1 MNEAPFEL
9 AAEVLSVIV
18 YALGT
23 VLLTGLGVL
32 TERAGVE
39 AMAGD
44 ATLGLWLLGMG
55 AVALAGAVLVA
66 TGRLLPRV
74 RALTAGD

>member
-1 MNEAPFEL
+1 MNEAPLEL
-9 AAEVLSVIV
+9 VVEVLSVV
-18 YALGT
+18 AYAAGA

-39 AMAGD
+39 ALASD
-44 ATLGLWLLGMG
+44 TTLGLWMLGMG
-55 AVALAGAVLVA
+55 AVALAGAYLVA

-74 RALTAGD
+74 RALTAGE